1 MNCTTD
7 INECDS
13 GPCQH
18 GGNCTHGINF
28 YNCSCPERY
37 NGTNCEVDVVD
48 DCKPTNP
55 CFNNATCV
63 DDINKFN
70 CTCLP
75 GYEGPRSVFTFTLSS

>member
-13 GPCQH
+13 SPCQH
-18 GGNCTHGINF
+18 GGNCTHGINS

-37 NGTNCEVDVVD
+37 SGTNCEIDLVD

-70 CTCLP
+70 CTCVP